1 MSSTGEVA
9 CFGQDK
15 NTAYL
20 KAMMSSGY
28 KLPQKNI
35 LLSIGAYKHK
45 EEMKESVRLLD
56 AMGFKLFGSY
66 NTADYYNQVFKDQ
79 NIAIQWR
86 GKHAL
91 CIYSPPPHRT
101 QLSLSLKLFRD
112 TMTMF

>member
-45 EEMKESVRLLD
+45 EEMKESVRLLA

-79 NIAIQWR
+79 NIAIEHVEWAYENIGEDQQVSI
-86 GKHAL
+86 L
-91 CIYSPPPHRT
+91 VII
-101 QLSLSLKLFRD
+101 F
-112 TMTMF
+112 